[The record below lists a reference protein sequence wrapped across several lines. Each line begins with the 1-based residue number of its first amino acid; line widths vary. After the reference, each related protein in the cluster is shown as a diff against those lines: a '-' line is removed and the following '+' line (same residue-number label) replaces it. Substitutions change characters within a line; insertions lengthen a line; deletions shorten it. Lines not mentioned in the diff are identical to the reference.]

1 MSVGAAGQ
9 TAAVHL
15 LLSHN
20 SVISGLSEC
29 MEERILHLFK
39 QALFPPTYFL
49 IFFSFLF
56 NFLITLGDI

>member
-9 TAAVHL
+9 TAVVHL

-39 QALFPPTYFL
+39 QALFSTH
-49 IFFSFLF
+49 IFSNLFSFLL